1 MKTVLKQLN
10 MMLEKR
16 QKKGLFFLFLGA
28 VLVALVDM
36 ISVSLMTPFM
46 ALLMDM
52 DGTASG
58 SVYEIFTLFFGERSP
73 VDLLKILSVFFIIIY
88 LARGILKML
97 YNFWQARLIALYR
110 TELSKKLFAYVMRK
124 PYDYHLHHNTAETQ
138 RLVNSDVFNSYVV
151 VQNMMLTISSGLVS
165 VGILSVLLSMDWKMT
180 LVLIVV
186 VFLFLLF
193 VRKCLKGFI
202 RKIADKNYVASSEMN
217 KWINQAIGGLKTVY
231 VKQKQEYYIEHF
243 GEVIRSAAIAQSNYM
258 AVDGIPK
265 VMLDTLCMVMV
276 FGVVF
281 VQLLIG
287 NNLMENLP
295 IFATFALAALRLVPV
310 FGQITSTINSITF
323 YRPSLDAI
331 CEVIQTGEL
340 KEQEDQKLQNPD
352 DVRLQNMKEIQKGI
366 EVSHV
371 SFHYK
376 DTDKMLFSDLSLT
389 VPAKKSVAFVGTT
402 GAGKTTLADII
413 LGLHEPTSGKI
424 LVDGLDIHQYP
435 ATWAKLVGYIP
446 QFIYLS
452 DDSIRA
458 NVTLGDSQ
466 KAIDDAWVWDCLE
479 RAQMKEFVESLPNGL
494 DTMIGENGIRL
505 SGGQRQRIGIA
516 RALYCKPQFLLMDEA
531 TSSLDNDTEKAI
543 VDSINSLSGDLTML
557 IIAHRLS
564 TIKDCDIIYRIDDGK
579 ACIADKELKKE

>member
-1 MKTVLKQLN
+1 MKKVLKQIN

-28 VLVALVDM
+28 LLVALVDTL
-36 ISVSLMTPFM
+36 SVSLMAPFM

-52 DGTASG
+52 DGIESG
-58 SVYEIFTLFFGERSP
+58 SVYRVFTMFFGKMSSL
-73 VDLLKILSVFFIIIY
+73 DLLKILSLFFILLY
-88 LARGILKML
+88 LARGILKLL
-97 YNFWQARLIALYR
+97 YNFWQARLFAIYR

-138 RLVNSDVFNSYVV
+138 RLVNSDASCAYVV
-151 VQNMMLTISSGLVS
+151 VQSLMLTASSGLVS

-186 VFLFLLF
+186 VLLFLLF
-193 VRKCLKGFI
+193 VRRHLKGFVY
-202 RKIADKNYVASSEMN
+202 KMADKNYLASSEMN
-217 KWINQAIGGLKTVY
+217 KWINQAIGGLKTIY
-231 VKQKQEYYIEHF
+231 VKQKQEYYIGHYE
-243 GEVIRSAAIAQSNYM
+243 EVIKSAAIAQSNYA
-258 AVDGIPK
+258 AVDSLPK

-287 NNLMENLP
+287 NDLMGSLP
-295 IFATFALAALRLVPV
+295 VFATFAVAALRLVPV
-310 FGQITSTINSITF
+310 FGQVAGTINSMAF
-323 YRPSLDAI
+323 YRPSLDAV
-331 CEVIQTGEL
+331 CEILQTGAL
-340 KEQEDQKLQNPD
+340 KEQADKMLQNPD
-352 DVRLQNMKEIQKGI
+352 DDRLQNIKEIQKGI

-376 DTDKMLFSDLSLT
+376 DTDKMLFNDLSLT
-389 VPAKKSVAFVGTT
+389 IPAKKSVAFVGTT

-413 LGLHEPTSGKI
+413 LGLHEPTSGNV

-458 NVTLGDSQ
+458 NVALGDSQ
-466 KAIDDAWVWDCLE
+466 QTISDAWVWDCLE
-479 RAQMKEFVESLPNGL
+479 RAQMKEFVEGLPDGL

-505 SGGQRQRIGIA
+505 SGGQRQRLGIA

-557 IIAHRLS
+557 IIAHRLT
-564 TIKDCDIIYRIDDGK
+564 TIEDCDLIYRIEDGGATLEK
-579 ACIADKELKKE
+579 GKL